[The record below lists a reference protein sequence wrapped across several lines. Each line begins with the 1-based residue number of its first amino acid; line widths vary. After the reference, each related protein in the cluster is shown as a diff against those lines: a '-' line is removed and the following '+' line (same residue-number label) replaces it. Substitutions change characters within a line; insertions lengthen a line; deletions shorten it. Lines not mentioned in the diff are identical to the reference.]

1 MAKKSKLPY
10 DGPHLI
16 FSTVQNSIRTSMVRI
31 SLTVLQAGLKIIY

>member
-16 FSTVQNSIRTSMVRI
+16 FSTLQNIIRTSVARS
-31 SLTVLQAGLKIIY
+31 SLTGLQVGLKIIS